1 MATWWITE
9 AVPIPV
15 TALLPLLLLP
25 VFGVAPIAGAAA
37 PYANPIIF
45 LFMGGFIIAMAL
57 EACGLHRRMALVI
70 IRGVGTRP
78 VNLIAGF
85 MAATAFLSMWV
96 SNTATVVMM
105 LPMALSVVQMMER
118 QGEPDSTPDPNFA
131 LALLLGLAYAANF
144 GGLGTLIG
152 TPPNALLAGFMSEAY
167 GVQIGF
173 GEWMLVGVPLV
184 LVMLPICW
192 LLLTRV
198 LFRIRSEQIAGGDA
212 VIQAEIRSLGSLS
225 RTVPIA
231 GAGAHNR
238 PRPLR
243 RLSHAG
249 LPVVCRCRLLPAGQQ
264 HPGSPSARYRNPRP
278 RSHCRVFPLL
288 GCTRKD
294 RLRAVGIV
302 RPEEQ

>member
-1 MATWWITE
+1 MVVLPAPAGMSESGWRVAATVVLMATWWITE

-15 TALLPLLLLP
+15 TALLPLLLFP

-85 MAATAFLSMWV
+85 MTATAFLSMWV

-131 LALLLGLAYAANF
+131 LALLLGLAYAANI

-225 RTVPIA
+225 RTELIVGSITALTA
-231 GAGAHNR
+231 GAWIFQ
-238 PRPLR
+238 PLVAR
-243 RLSHAG
+243 IFTGISDAGGSRLPG
-249 LPVVCRCRLLPAGQQ
+249 RCSCFWFR
-264 HPGSPSARYRNPRP
+264 
-278 RSHCRVFPLL
+278 
-288 GCTRKD
+288 
-294 RLRAVGIV
+294 
-302 RPEEQ
+302 